1 MADRVIQTADLSKI
15 VNTLTN
21 LRSDIGVVSGQV
33 QSVGKELHDTRS
45 ELARLE
51 QIIHDFIEKD
61 GRAKEVALAETRLV
75 KIRQELDNKFT
86 HYGVVRRQ
94 ATGILQ
100 ASDIQLVRQETL
112 RGATEEHIISAPRYW
127 LAPALVALSAWLSDN
142 RPLAERAL
150 AEAIRRDDEKTS
162 LFFALIARRADRND
176 LNLTWLDRYFGLQ
189 NPYELNRQTVIMVD
203 ALANGIFGTNVTM
216 QCDKRIEAWIS
227 ELSEQA
233 GFSEAQRQQWSLAL
247 SSKTPNNDY
256 TQSYPHLQRYSS
268 TWPALSNALNGV
280 SMQAQ
285 VLKHF
290 EDIFDGE
297 IRPAKSVMI
306 AVDDLLTKLVSSFD
320 EEELPLRRDER
331 RVSLIIEEGGDR
343 RVAEQ
348 RFDQVSVALE
358 SEVDFTQLLT
368 NAAMHPEMSNVTR
381 ATQRFAVAHSRD
393 WILDGHAD
401 ITAKVR
407 QSVPV
412 DVSVSLPL
420 LGSDDNWEGVTQNG
434 DNEAELLRSV
444 EAAIEQR
451 ESAALSEVKF
461 KPTHWVAG
469 AVGVLLVLS
478 AVSYGGVALLLG
490 LACLIGVFFV
500 YRGLETTRTKIRD
513 DFAKLRQESSN
524 VLRACMAEVVELRRD
539 LDARDAYAEKVQ
551 TFVESISPEQHVLSS
566 YDSVRRV
573 MNPV

>member
-1 MADRVIQTADLSKI
+1 MSDRIIQAADLSNI
-15 VNTLTN
+15 FNTLRS
-21 LRSDIGVVSGQV
+21 LSSDIGVVSGQV
-33 QSVGKELHDTRS
+33 HTVGQELSDTRS

-51 QIIHDFIEKD
+51 QLIQDFIEKD

-127 LAPALVALSAWLSDN
+127 LAPALVALSAWLSNN

-162 LFFALIARRADRND
+162 LFFGLIARRADRND

-189 NPYELNRQTVIMVD
+189 NPYELNRQTVIMID

-216 QCDKRIEAWIS
+216 QCDKRIEAWIA
-227 ELSEQA
+227 ELSEQV
-233 GFSEAQRQQWSLAL
+233 GFAEGQRKQWSLAL

-256 TQSYPHLQRYSS
+256 TGSYPHLQRYSS
-268 TWPALSNALNGV
+268 TWPTLNQTV
-280 SMQAQ
+280 NNMAMQEQ

-290 EDIFDGE
+290 EAIFDGE
-297 IRPAKSVMI
+297 IRPANSVLI

-320 EEELPLRRDER
+320 EEELPLRREER
-331 RVSLIIEEGGDR
+331 RVNLIIEEGGDR

-348 RFDQVSVALE
+348 RFDQQSVALE

-368 NAAMHPEMSNVTR
+368 NAAMYPEMSHVTR

-401 ITAKVR
+401 ITATVR
-407 QSVPV
+407 QAVPV
-412 DVSVSLPL
+412 DVEVSMDI
-420 LGSDDNWEGVTQNG
+420 GVDDTWSGITQNG
-434 DNEAELLRSV
+434 ENETELLRSLDNT
-444 EAAIEQR
+444 IEQR
-451 ESAALSEVKF
+451 ETAALKEVKF
-461 KPTHWVAG
+461 RPTHWIAG
-469 AVGVLLVLS
+469 AVGALLVVS
-478 AVSYGGVALLLG
+478 ALSYGGIAL
-490 LACLIGVFFV
+490 LIGVACLLWVFFA
-500 YRGLETTRTKIRD
+500 YRGLESQRVKIRANY
-513 DFAKLRQESSN
+513 AKLRQEASS
-524 VLRACMAEVVELRRD
+524 VLRACMAEVVEFRRD
-539 LDARDAYAEKVQ
+539 LEARDAYAEKVQ
-551 TFVESISPEQHVLSS
+551 TFVASISPEQHVLSS
-566 YDSVRRV
+566 YDAVRRV
-573 MNPV
+573 MNPA